1 MKQIKSVSGIRGILN
16 KSLFLEDI
24 SLYVR
29 SFSKIQKNNNLPVLL
44 ARDSRT
50 TGKEITSHIVKQL
63 TDIGRDIID
72 CDIIPTPTAQYIT
85 QEFEIA
91 GAIVVTASHNPSE
104 WNGLKFI
111 DSNGIFLNN
120 TTNKKLIELSTK
132 KNTKKKRNDNF
143 KKGKVSSYKEAI
155 DLHIDN
161 ILNLSFINI
170 EKIKSR
176 NFKIILDTING
187 ASCKGFKILLE
198 KINCEIIH
206 INDKPNGI
214 FNRNPEPKVENILH
228 LSKIVKDNN
237 ADLAFVTDPD
247 GDRLAMI
254 DEKGEVIIEENTIVL
269 CALNFLRSSQDNKPI
284 ITNLSTTSA
293 LEDVANKYN
302 IDVIR
307 TPVGEINVVNEML
320 NNDSNFGGEGNGGII
335 LKESHYGRDA
345 FVGCIMILDFLSKE
359 NIHLSSANK
368 QIPKYH
374 MLKEK
379 IDILSEINFE
389 ELANDFYKKYPNSNF
404 DFRDGLKITEPD
416 FWAHIR
422 KSNTEPIVR
431 IYIESKEKKITQIIL
446 SELKSF
452 LN

>member
-24 SLYVR
+24 SLYVK
-29 SFSKIQKNNNLPVLL
+29 SFSKIQKNNNLPILV

-50 TGKEITSHIVKQL
+50 SGEEITNHIIKQL
-63 TDIGRDIID
+63 TEIGRDVIN
-72 CDIIPTPTAQYIT
+72 CNIIPTPTAQYIT

-111 DSNGIFLNN
+111 DSNGIFLNHN
-120 TTNKKLIELSTK
+120 KNKKLIKLSTK
-132 KNTKKKRNDNF
+132 LNDEIKISKVLN
-143 KKGKVSSYKEAI
+143 KGKISNYNEAI
-155 DLHIDN
+155 NLHIDN

-170 EKIKSR
+170 NKIKSK
-176 NFKIILDTING
+176 NFKIVIDTING
-187 ASCKGFKILLE
+187 ASCEGFKILL
-198 KINCEIIH
+198 KKLNCEIIH
-206 INDKPNGI
+206 INDEPNGI

-228 LSKIVKDNN
+228 LSDIVKDNN

-254 DEKGEVIIEENTIVL
+254 DEKGKIIIEENTIVL
-269 CALNFLRSSQDNKPI
+269 CALNFLSSSQNNNPI

-293 LEDVANKYN
+293 LEDIANKYN
-302 IDVIR
+302 IDVFR
-307 TPVGEINVVNEML
+307 TPVGEVNVVNEML
-320 NNDSNFGGEGNGGII
+320 NNNSNFGGEGNGGII

-345 FVGCIMILDFLSKE
+345 FVGCIMILDFLAKE
-359 NIHLSSANK
+359 NIQLSNANE

-379 IDILSEINFE
+379 VDIISKINFKK
-389 ELANDFYKKYPNSNF
+389 LANDFGEKYPNSNY
-404 DFRDGLKITEPD
+404 DLRDGLKISEPH

-431 IYIESKEKKITQIIL
+431 IYIESKEKNITQIIFN
-446 SELKSF
+446 EIKSF